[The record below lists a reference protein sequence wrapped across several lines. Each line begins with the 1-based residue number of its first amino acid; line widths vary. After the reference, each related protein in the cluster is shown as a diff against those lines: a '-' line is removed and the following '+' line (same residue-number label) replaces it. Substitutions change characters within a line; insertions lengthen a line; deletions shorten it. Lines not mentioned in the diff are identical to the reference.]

1 MKTLERVINMTK
13 RQKRAKRKARLQRLN
28 RASIK
33 KNGWGIF
40 KGDKEAVLEAA
51 RIELARKEAMY
62 RQMY

>member
-1 MKTLERVINMTK
+1 MTK